1 MSNETTRRIS
11 ASISL
16 LVSGLL
22 FTSVPVFPQTV
33 AEAARQERE
42 RKNHAAHAQHVYT
55 NEDLKRPQI
64 LLPEDRTR
72 ANGADGEPAEAS
84 ATPAAQPAASGKKQA
99 VLAMAPRHA
108 GPATAKGPGSSVL
121 GTAPS
126 VDSNSFVPDSGLSL
140 ATAVPNSPQF
150 PLAKAVANPRV
161 MAQTAVPIPVVNL
174 PMQIGNATPL
184 ADPKESLVFPM
195 LSPSNSP
202 SPRSASRFSAV
213 PAPVVT
219 YVGPYAAPQVLPVAP
234 QQIIIAV
241 PAELAGTPW
250 LATPRAEHIAIVE
263 PPAMPPVAAAEP
275 FAVAHPISIGAPAD
289 LISTPWLAAPK
300 AAERIA
306 SVNPPAMPPLAA
318 PANSP
323 SDSPLNSP
331 FSSFDTPAPL
341 QAPLAPAAPAQL
353 PIQPPAVSSEESA
366 VRTVVVQA
374 GDSLWKLAARY
385 LGKGE
390 RWVELAKLNPQFAN
404 PGLIRPGDPVHVP
417 APLPQNAKQV
427 VIRRGDTLWSVAR
440 TEFGQG
446 LAFSCIAHANRLP
459 SADLILAG
467 ETLVLPA
474 DCSR

>member
-42 RKNHAAHAQHVYT
+42 RKNHAVHAQHVYT

-64 LLPEDRTR
+64 LVPEDRTL
-72 ANGADGEPAEAS
+72 ATGTDGELAEAS
-84 ATPAAQPAASGKKQA
+84 ATPAAQSAADGKKQA
-99 VLAMAPRHA
+99 VLAMAPRHV
-108 GPATAKGPGSSVL
+108 GRPTAKGPASSGL
-121 GTAPS
+121 GAAPN

-150 PLAKAVANPRV
+150 PLAKAVANPRLTGK
-161 MAQTAVPIPVVNL
+161 TAVPIPVVNL

-184 ADPKESLVFPM
+184 ADRKESVVFPM
-195 LSPSNSP
+195 LNPSNFS
-202 SPRSASRFSAV
+202 SPRSASRFSAA

-219 YVGPYAAPQVLPVAP
+219 YAGPYAMPQGLPEAP
-234 QQIIIAV
+234 QQITIGV
-241 PAELAGTPW
+241 PAELVATPW
-250 LATPRAEHIAIVE
+250 LATPRAEQIATVE
-263 PPAMPPVAAAEP
+263 PPAMPLAAAAEP
-275 FAVAHPISIGAPAD
+275 FAVAHPISIAAPAD

-300 AAERIA
+300 AAGRIA
-306 SVNPPAMPPLAA
+306 SVDPPAMPPLAA
-318 PANSP
+318 PANS
-323 SDSPLNSP
+323 SLN
-331 FSSFDTPAPL
+331 SFDTSAPL
-341 QAPLAPAAPAQL
+341 QAPLAPMAPSAPAQL
-353 PIQPPAVSSEESA
+353 PVQPPAVSSEELA

-390 RWVELAKLNPQFAN
+390 RWVELAKLNPRFVN
-404 PGLIRPGDPVHVP
+404 PGLIRPGDPVRVP

-440 TEFGQG
+440 AEFGQG
-446 LAFSCIAHANRLP
+446 LAFSCIAHANQLP